1 MKIAIPVADGK
12 LDLHF
17 GHCKSFALLDVD
29 LDNKQIVSRNDVD
42 APPHEPGLLPTWLG
56 DKNVELVISG
66 GMGQKA
72 KQLFEARSIRVVV
85 GAPSETPEL
94 LAQAYLDG
102 GLASGTNACDH

>member
-17 GHCKSFALLDVD
+17 GHCKNFALLDVN
-29 LDNKQIVSRNDVD
+29 LDTKKIVSRNDVD
-42 APPHEPGLLPTWLG
+42 APPHEPGLLPAWLG

-72 KQLFEARSIRVVV
+72 KQLFEARSIQVVV

-94 LAQAYLDG
+94 LVQAYLG
-102 GLASGTNACDH
+102 GRLTSGVNACDH

>member
-42 APPHEPGLLPTWLG
+42 APPHQGERMS
-56 DKNVELVISG
+56 V
-66 GMGQKA
+66 
-72 KQLFEARSIRVVV
+72 
-85 GAPSETPEL
+85 
-94 LAQAYLDG
+94 
-102 GLASGTNACDH
+102 